1 MTILAIL
8 GTAVGVVLIVAAMV
22 YTRRSHKN
30 QEPLDLGVG
39 RKLRP

>member
-1 MTILAIL
+1 MTPFEIL
-8 GTAVGVVLIVAAMV
+8 GITFAVVLLVAAIV